1 MKKPIW
7 CDRRIIVNP
16 YHMGVCLT
24 EEAFWRAMNHM
35 KIPVEARP
43 PFILNRQSHATL
55 HTFEHTDVKLVAL
68 LCMRGWEGRNPIEV
82 AGLIVHEAVH
92 LWQAIREHIG
102 EKFPSS
108 EFEAYSVQAIAQDLM
123 QGFVDAQK
131 C

>member
-1 MKKPIW
+1 MKSPVW

-16 YHMGVCLT
+16 FHMGVCLT
-24 EEAFWRAMNHM
+24 EEAFWRAMNYM
-35 KIPVEARP
+35 KIPVGDRP
-43 PFILNRQSHATL
+43 PFISTPQANATL
-55 HTFEHTDVKLVAL
+55 HTFSHTSGKQVAL
-68 LCMRGWEGRNPIEV
+68 LCMRDWEGRNPIEV

-92 LWQAIREHIG
+92 LWQQVREYIG
-102 EKFPSS
+102 EKNPSS